1 MGVLHASHDLHISLS
16 IHGPGLSLIV
26 QGHSGQSKLQPLK
39 VVKGDGSVRQEIKAA
54 VTVAACSIMD
64 DEDIPELQG

>member
-1 MGVLHASHDLHISLS
+1 MSVTF
-16 IHGPGLSLIV
+16 V
-26 QGHSGQSKLQPLK
+26 QVHSGQSNLQPLK
-39 VVKGDGSVRQEIKAA
+39 VVKGDGSVPAVIKAA